1 MRLACK
7 NEKLAKM
14 VEDKEELEKKVG
26 DRVIANKNASNL
38 FQDRIDQLE
47 QQMSVKEKAVD
58 AIDQDNEKLRISIRS
73 KEQSQAKLNSELE
86 QKCANYEFLQKEA
99 NLKQNMLT

>member
-47 QQMSVKEKAVD
+47 
-58 AIDQDNEKLRISIRS
+58 
-73 KEQSQAKLNSELE
+73 
-86 QKCANYEFLQKEA
+86 
-99 NLKQNMLT
+99 